1 MPNLINNPGNLT
13 DVAANYRKS
22 FAPFT
27 LFGTRQLRF
36 YFIYIDNLNVN
47 HPDNGGD
54 FYNANAYESPFGGPD
69 GIDPDYAQLYQPN
82 FGVDSIFARVISV
95 IQTQAE
101 LYGVWHPED
110 DGGDPDSNSYFTVMV
125 AGDTHADDGYDAGG
139 IGDNSQRLEDAIY
152 DVLVGTSCNS
162 VDVRQAYISGT
173 DIDQMSGSSLHRG
186 SAPVSLSAED
196 QAKVDAV
203 KAARVALKA
212 AQKAARPARPAK

>member
-36 YFIYIDNLNVN
+36 YFIYIDGLNVN
-47 HPDNGGD
+47 HGDNGGD
-54 FYNANAYESPFGGPD
+54 FYNANGYESPFGGPD
-69 GIDPDYAQLYQPN
+69 GWAGPQYQPN

-101 LYGVWHPED
+101 IYGVWHPE
-110 DGGDPDSNSYFTVMV
+110 GDDSNSASSDSYFTVMV
-125 AGDTHADDGYDAGG
+125 AGDTHADDGYDYPG

-152 DVLVGTSCNS
+152 DALAGTSCNY

-173 DIDQMSGSSLHRG
+173 DLYEDSGSSLQRG
-186 SAPVSLSAED
+186 AAPVALSAED

-212 AQKAARPARPAK
+212 AQQAARPARPAK

>member
-1 MPNLINNPGNLT
+1 MPNLINNQIGT

-47 HPDNGGD
+47 HEDNGGD
-54 FYNANAYESPFGGPD
+54 SYNANSYESPFGGPD
-69 GIDPDYAQLYQPN
+69 GWDGPQYQPN
-82 FGVDSIFARVISV
+82 FGVDSVFAKVVSV

-101 LYGVWHPED
+101 LYGVWHP
-110 DGGDPDSNSYFTVMV
+110 DSYDNGPADSSYFTVMV
-125 AGDTHADDGYDAGG
+125 AGDTHADDGYDADG
-139 IGDNSQRLEDAIY
+139 IGPNSQRLEDAIY
-152 DVLVGTSCNS
+152 DVLANTSCNY

-173 DIDQMSGSSLHRG
+173 DLDEDSNSSLQRG
-186 SAPVSLSAED
+186 AAPVSLSAED
-196 QAKVDAV
+196 QAKADAV

-212 AQKAARPARPAK
+212 AQKAARPAKPAK

>member
-1 MPNLINNPGNLT
+1 MPSQINNPGNLT
-13 DVAANYRKS
+13 DVAANYRKA

-54 FYNANAYESPFGGPD
+54 NYFANAYESPFGGPD
-69 GIDPDYAQLYQPN
+69 GWDGPQYQPN
-82 FGVDSIFARVISV
+82 FATDSIFARVISV

-101 LYGVWHPED
+101 LYGVWHPESD
-110 DGGDPDSNSYFTVMV
+110 DSDPDDNSYFTVMV
-125 AGDTHADDGYDAGG
+125 AGDTHADDGYDDVG
-139 IGDNSQRLEDAIY
+139 IGPNSQRLEDAIY
-152 DVLVGTSCNS
+152 DVLDGTSCNY

-173 DIDQMSGSSLHRG
+173 DLDEDSNSSLQRG
-186 SAPVSLSAED
+186 AAPVALSAED
-196 QAKVDAV
+196 QAKADAV
-203 KAARVALKA
+203 KAARVALKE

>member
-1 MPNLINNPGNLT
+1 MPDLT
-13 DVAANYRKS
+13 NSPLGGASTGTIGANYRRA

-47 HPDNGGD
+47 HGDNGGD

-69 GIDPDYAQLYQPN
+69 GWDGELYQPN
-82 FGVDSIFARVISV
+82 FSSDSIFARVISV

-101 LYGVWHPED
+101 LYGVWHPES
-110 DGGDPDSNSYFTVMV
+110 DGGDPDDNSYFTVMV

-152 DVLVGTSCNS
+152 DALSGTSCNY

-173 DIDQMSGSSLHRG
+173 DLNEDSGSSLQRG
-186 SAPVSLSAED
+186 AAPVALSAED
-196 QAKVDAV
+196 QAKADAV

-212 AQKAARPARPAK
+212 AQKAARPAK

>member
-54 FYNANAYESPFGGPD
+54 NYNCNAYESPFGGPD
-69 GIDPDYAQLYQPN
+69 GIDPTYAQLYQPN
-82 FGVDSIFARVISV
+82 FATDSIFARVISV

-110 DGGDPDSNSYFTVMV
+110 DNSNSASSDSYFTVMV
-125 AGDTHADDGYDAGG
+125 AGDTHADDGYDYNG
-139 IGDNSQRLEDAIY
+139 IGPNSQRLEDAIY
-152 DVLVGTSCNS
+152 DVLVGTSCNY

-173 DIDQMSGSSLHRG
+173 DLDEDSSSSLHRG
-186 SAPVSLSAED
+186 TAPVALSAED
-196 QAKVDAV
+196 QAKADAV

-212 AQKAARPARPAK
+212 AQKAARPAK

>member
-13 DVAANYRKS
+13 DVAANYRKA

-54 FYNANAYESPFGGPD
+54 NYNCNAYESPFGGPD
-69 GIDPDYAQLYQPN
+69 GIDPTYAQLYQPN
-82 FGVDSIFARVISV
+82 FATDSIFARVIAV

-101 LYGVWHPED
+101 LYGVWHPES
-110 DGGDPDSNSYFTVMV
+110 DGSDPDDNSYFTVMV
-125 AGDTHADDGYDAGG
+125 AGDTHADDGYDDVG
-139 IGDNSQRLEDAIY
+139 IGPNSQRLEDAIY
-152 DVLVGTSCNS
+152 DVLSNTSCNY

-173 DIDQMSGSSLHRG
+173 DIDQMSGSSLQHG
-186 SAPVSLSAED
+186 AAPVALSAEE
-196 QAKVDAV
+196 QAKADAV

-212 AQKAARPARPAK
+212 AQKAARPAKPRP